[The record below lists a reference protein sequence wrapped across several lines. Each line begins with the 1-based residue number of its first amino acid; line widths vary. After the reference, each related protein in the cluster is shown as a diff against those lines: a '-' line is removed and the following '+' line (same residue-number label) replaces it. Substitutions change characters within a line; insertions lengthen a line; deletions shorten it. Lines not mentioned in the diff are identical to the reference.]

1 MTSIEEIKEILKEL
15 TLAQKETDKQ
25 IKAVNE
31 QLGGIGNSNGDHAE
45 EFFFNALKS
54 KMKLGKVKF
63 DQISRNLKYRKNRVE
78 DEFDI
83 VVFNGKNIGLIETKY
98 KVRKQDLDNLINKKV
113 KSFKIMYPEYEN
125 STFYLGLA
133 GFSFE
138 DAALEKNIEKNGVAV
153 LKQKGNHVEMHDKNL
168 IAF

>member
-15 TLAQKETDKQ
+15 TLSQKETDKQ

-31 QLGGIGNSNGDHAE
+31 QLGGIGNSNADHAE
-45 EFFFNALKS
+45 EFFFNAIKE

-83 VVFNGKNIGLIETKY
+83 VLFNGKNIGLIETKY

-138 DAALEKNIEKNGVAV
+138 DRALEKNIEKCGVAL
-153 LKQKGNHVEMHDKNL
+153 LKQKGSHVEVHDKKL

>member
-1 MTSIEEIKEILKEL
+1 MTSIDEIKEILKQL
-15 TLAQKETDKQ
+15 TLSQKETDKQ

-45 EFFFNALKS
+45 EFFYNALKA

-83 VVFNGKNIGLIETKY
+83 VLFNGKNIGLIETKY
-98 KVRKQDLDNLINKKV
+98 KVRKQDLDTLINKKV

-138 DAALEKNIEKNGVAV
+138 DAALEKNIENSGVAL
-153 LKQKGNHVEMHDKNL
+153 LKQKGDHVEVHDKNL

>member
-1 MTSIEEIKEILKEL
+1 ML
-15 TLAQKETDKQ
+15 
-25 IKAVNE
+25 
-31 QLGGIGNSNGDHAE
+31 
-45 EFFFNALKS
+45 FR
-54 KMKLGKVKF
+54 
-63 DQISRNLKYRKNRVE
+63 SRNLKYRKNRVE

-83 VVFNGKNIGLIETKY
+83 VLFNGKNIGLIETKY

>member
-1 MTSIEEIKEILKEL
+1 MTSIEEIKQIWKEL
-15 TLAQKETDKQ
+15 TLSQKETDKQ

-45 EFFFNALKS
+45 EFFYNDLKEI
-54 KMKLGKVKF
+54 MKLGKVKF

-83 VVFNGKNIGLIETKY
+83 VLFNGKNIGLIETKY
-98 KVRKQDLDNLINKKV
+98 KVRKQDLDNLINKRV

-138 DAALEKNIEKNGVAV
+138 DKALEKILKN
-153 LKQKGNHVEMHDKNL
+153 VELHY
-168 IAF
+168 